1 MKLVATVSSN
11 KEIEL
16 AEKANVIEIR
26 LDLFEEEIKFP
37 KKEVIITCR
46 RKIDGGRYEGNDAE
60 RIELMKRFKADY
72 VDLECDLPDSF
83 FDFNCKIIESYHNF
97 KETPDYEFLRD
108 LVKNRRGEYFKIA
121 TLGRSKSDVEKIVKI
136 LCKYDNVIAFLM
148 GSDFTYTRILSAFL
162 GSPFIYCYVG
172 RAKAP
177 GQLELNRAYEIL
189 KLMGVKL

>member
-72 VDLECDLPDSF
+72 VDLECDLPDLF

-97 KETPDYEFLRD
+97 RETPDYEFLRD

-148 GSDFTYTRILSAFL
+148 GSNFTYTRILSAFL